1 MNKANGKVYTNRMIA
16 LLLAFSLLCCFSLPV
31 FAAEPAN
38 VTYED
43 LGNGFAV
50 KTTLIHEAG
59 NSRTT
64 AADTKVKEY
73 TYNGTWIAT
82 VTLNASF
89 SYNGS
94 TVSVTN
100 AYATRSLASGWIY
113 YNESLTKSGGTASL
127 SASLTRNGCGTVP
140 VALSLTCDK
149 NGNIS

>member
-1 MNKANGKVYTNRMIA
+1 MKHAFCKWIA
-16 LLLAFSLLCCFSLPV
+16 AGAALAVLLCSLSLTV
-31 FAAEPAN
+31 FAEPVAE
-38 VTYED
+38 VESID
-43 LGNGFAV
+43 VGNGFTV
-50 KTTLIHEAG
+50 VSTTG
-59 NSRTT
+59 T
-64 AADTKVKEY
+64 AAGPGRASGGQNKQAEY
-73 TYNGTWIAT
+73 SYNGTWIAT
-82 VTLNASF
+82 VTLYATF

-127 SASLTRNGCGTVP
+127 SASLTRNGYGTVP